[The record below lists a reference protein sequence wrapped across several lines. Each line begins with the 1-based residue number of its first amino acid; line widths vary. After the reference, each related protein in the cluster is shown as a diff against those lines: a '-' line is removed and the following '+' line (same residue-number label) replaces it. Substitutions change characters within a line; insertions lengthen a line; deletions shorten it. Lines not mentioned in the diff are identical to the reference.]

1 MTTITKLSPQI
12 PASQK
17 TETQNAAG
25 EKKFLRPLS
34 PKDLVP
40 KLGAS
45 EAMVRIFL
53 RKYYPEV
60 HVKNKSWSLSPEL
73 ARQIE
78 TDYKNKVKTREAVK
92 KMRIEKELSG
102 VD

>member
-1 MTTITKLSPQI
+1 M
-12 PASQK
+12 
-17 TETQNAAG
+17 
-25 EKKFLRPLS
+25 
-34 PKDLVP
+34 
-40 KLGAS
+40 
-45 EAMVRIFL
+45 
-53 RKYYPEV
+53 
-60 HVKNKSWSLSPEL
+60 KNKSWSLSPEL